1 MSDFS
6 PTSPATADAWSD
18 RLDFEAVRH
27 ARVLPLDIVQAK
39 GNGHAGTAVSLTP
52 ALYVLFQEYLRHDPA
67 QPDWEG
73 RDRFVLS
80 AGHTSLSLYL
90 QHYLSGY
97 GLELDDLRQARA
109 LHSLTP
115 GHPEWGHTPGV
126 ETTTGPLGQG
136 VGNAVGMAM
145 AARRTHALLQP
156 DTDPEDGLFRFR
168 TWCVAGDGCLAEG
181 VAQEASS
188 LAGTLGL
195 DGLILIWDDNRIT
208 IEGGTDIAFTEDVAA
223 RYRAYGWEVVE
234 IDDAEDPA
242 AIRAGYDA
250 ALAVTGKPVF
260 VRLRT
265 RIGHPMPTVG
275 GTAGAHSGAPGED
288 EVKATKIA
296 LGLDPEQSLVMPQDA
311 LDHARLVLERGA
323 KAREAWEHR
332 YSQWREE
339 QPEAAALHDALRRR
353 ELPAEVREK
362 LAALRAEPQKVAT
375 RIASGAV
382 LNAVSADLPWLWG
395 GSADLAETNNV
406 AIAGAR
412 SFTPTAYKGDDW
424 PGGPDGTLVHFGI
437 REHAMGA
444 VLNGIALA
452 GHSHPFGATFFVF
465 SDYMRPSV
473 RLAALMG
480 LPVTYVWTHDSVGVG
495 EDGPTHQPVE
505 HLWSHRAIPGL
516 DVVRPGSWTETIDAW
531 TRILESDR
539 PAGLVLSRQG
549 VPVTGAEVLPEHGA
563 ARGAYVL
570 ADTEGTPDAIIVAT
584 GSEVGLAMTAREQL
598 AEDGVAVRV
607 VSAPCLEWFEEQDRA
622 YRESVLPRSITA
634 RVSVEAGTGTG
645 WHRYVGTDGEIVSVE
660 EFGASGAGDLVLAE
674 RGITVEAVVSA
685 VRRTIAATGADQTSP
700 LPEGK

>member
-1 MSDFS
+1 MANTENS
-6 PTSPATADAWSD
+6 PTGWRDP
-18 RLDFEAVRH
+18 LDLEAVRH
-27 ARVLPLDIVQAK
+27 ARILPLDVVQAK

-67 QPDWEG
+67 RPDWEG

-97 GLELDDLRQARA
+97 GLELDDLKKARA
-109 LHSLTP
+109 LGSLTP

-136 VGNAVGMAM
+136 VGNAVGLAM
-145 AARRTHALLQP
+145 SARRVHALLEP
-156 DTDPEDGLFRFR
+156 DVEPDAGLFRYR
-168 TWCVAGDGCLAEG
+168 TWCVAGDGCLSEG
-181 VAQEASS
+181 VSQEASS

-195 DGLILIWDDNRIT
+195 DGLILVWDDNRIS
-208 IEGGTDIAFTEDVAA
+208 IEGDTAIAFTEDVVG
-223 RYRAYGWEVVE
+223 RYRSYGWAIVE
-234 IDDAEDPA
+234 IEDAEDPA

-250 ALAVTGKPVF
+250 AVAVTDRPVF
-260 VRLRT
+260 IRLRT

-288 EVKATKIA
+288 EVAATKVA
-296 LGLDPEQSLVMPQDA
+296 LGLDPEQFFAMPSEA
-311 LDHARLVLERGA
+311 LDHARRVRERGA
-323 KAREAWEHR
+323 AAREEWQRRYDAWRAAH
-332 YSQWREE
+332 
-339 QPEAAALHDALRRR
+339 PEPAALHDRMRDRDVTPTAR
-353 ELPAEVREK
+353 EG
-362 LAALRAEPQKVAT
+362 LAALRAQPQKAAT

-382 LNAVSADLPWLWG
+382 LNEISAELPWLWG

-406 AIAGAR
+406 AIKDAR
-412 SFTPTAYKGDDW
+412 SFTPTGYAGDEW

-452 GHSHPFGATFFVF
+452 GYSHPFGATFFVF

-505 HLWSHRAIPGL
+505 HLWAHRAIPGL
-516 DVVRPGSWTETIDAW
+516 DVVRPADWVETVDAW
-531 TRILESDR
+531 SRALGSDR
-539 PAGLVLSRQG
+539 PTALVLSRQG
-549 VPVTGAEVLPEHGA
+549 VPVVGDAVPAGEGAV
-563 ARGAYVL
+563 RGAYVL
-570 ADTEGTPDAIIVAT
+570 ADVTTTPDAIIVAT
-584 GSEVGLAMTAREQL
+584 GSEVGLALQARDTL
-598 AEDGVAVRV
+598 ANEGIGVRV
-607 VSAPCLEWFEEQDRA
+607 VSAPCLEWFEEQDLA
-622 YRESVLPRSITA
+622 YRESVLPRAVTA

-645 WHRYVGTDGEIVSVE
+645 WHRYVGTNGEIVSVE

-674 RGITVEAVVSA
+674 RGITAEAVVAA
-685 VRRTIAATGADQTSP
+685 VHRSIATVRSDEKERNAR
-700 LPEGK
+700 

>member
-1 MSDFS
+1 MAPTENTS
-6 PTSPATADAWSD
+6 PTGWRDP
-18 RLDFEAVRH
+18 LDLEAVRH
-27 ARVLPLDIVQAK
+27 ARVLPLDVVQAK

-67 QPDWEG
+67 HPDWEG

-97 GLELDDLRQARA
+97 GLELDDLKKARA
-109 LHSLTP
+109 LGSLTP

-136 VGNAVGMAM
+136 VGNAVGLAM
-145 AARRTHALLQP
+145 SARRVHALLEPETTP
-156 DTDPEDGLFRFR
+156 DEGLFRYR
-168 TWCVAGDGCLAEG
+168 TWCVAGDGCLSEG
-181 VAQEASS
+181 VSQEASS

-195 DGLILIWDDNRIT
+195 DGLILVWDDNRIS
-208 IEGGTDIAFTEDVAA
+208 IEGDTAIAFTEDVVA
-223 RYRAYGWEVVE
+223 RYRAYGWAIVE
-234 IDDAEDPA
+234 IEDAEDPD
-242 AIRAGYDA
+242 AIRAGFDA
-250 ALAVTGKPVF
+250 AVAVTGQPVF

-275 GTAGAHSGAPGED
+275 GTAGAHSGAPGD
-288 EVKATKIA
+288 AEVAATKEA
-296 LGLDPEQSLVMPQDA
+296 LGLDPEQFFAMPAEA
-311 LDHARLVLERGA
+311 LAHARRVRERGA
-323 KAREAWEHR
+323 AAREDWQTRYDAWR
-332 YSQWREE
+332 SAD
-339 QPEAAALHDALRRR
+339 PERAALHDRMR
-353 ELPAEVREK
+353 ERDVTPAAREK
-362 LAALRAEPQKVAT
+362 LSALRAEPQKVAT

-382 LNAVSADLPWLWG
+382 LNTVAAELPWLWG

-406 AIAGAR
+406 VISGAR
-412 SFTPTAYKGDDW
+412 SFTPTDYAGDEW
-424 PGGPDGTLVHFGI
+424 PGGPDGSLVHFGI

-452 GHSHPFGATFFVF
+452 GYSHPFGATFFVF

-516 DVVRPGSWTETIDAW
+516 DVVRPADWTETVDAW
-531 TRILESDR
+531 TRILTADR
-539 PAGLVLSRQG
+539 PTALVLSRQG
-549 VPVTGAEVLPEHGA
+549 VPVVSADVTAGEGAH
-563 ARGAYVL
+563 RGAYVL
-570 ADTEGTPDAIIVAT
+570 ADADATPDLIIVAT
-584 GSEVGLAMTAREQL
+584 GSEVGLAMQARDLLTAE
-598 AEDGVAVRV
+598 GIGVRV
-607 VSAPCLEWFEEQDRA
+607 VSAPCLEWFEEQDLA
-622 YRESVLPRSITA
+622 YRESVLPRAIAA

-645 WHRYVGTDGEIVSVE
+645 WHRYVGTHGEIVSVE

-674 RGITVEAVVSA
+674 RGITVDAVVA
-685 VRRTIAATGADQTSP
+685 AARRSLDATRTEQNP
-700 LPEGK
+700 LSEGTNR

>member
-1 MSDFS
+1 MANTENS
-6 PTSPATADAWSD
+6 PTGWHDP
-18 RLDFEAVRH
+18 LDLEAVRH
-27 ARVLPLDIVQAK
+27 ARILPLDVVQAK

-67 QPDWEG
+67 RPDWEG

-97 GLELDDLRQARA
+97 GLELDDLKKARA
-109 LHSLTP
+109 LGSLTP

-136 VGNAVGMAM
+136 VGNAVGLAM
-145 AARRTHALLQP
+145 SARRVHALLEP
-156 DTDPEDGLFRFR
+156 DVEPDAGLFRYR
-168 TWCVAGDGCLAEG
+168 TWCVAGDGCLSEG
-181 VAQEASS
+181 VSQEASS

-195 DGLILIWDDNRIT
+195 DGLILVWDDNRIS
-208 IEGGTDIAFTEDVAA
+208 IEGDTAIAFTEDVVG
-223 RYRAYGWEVVE
+223 RYRSYGWAVVE
-234 IDDAEDPA
+234 IEDAEDPD

-250 ALAVTGKPVF
+250 ALAVTDRPVF

-288 EVKATKIA
+288 EVAATKVA
-296 LGLDPEQSLVMPQDA
+296 LGLDPEQFFAMPQEA
-311 LDHARLVLERGA
+311 LDHARRVRERGA
-323 KAREAWEHR
+323 AAREEWQGRYDAWRAAHP
-332 YSQWREE
+332 E
-339 QPEAAALHDALRRR
+339 QAALHDRMRDRDVTPAAR
-353 ELPAEVREK
+353 EG
-362 LAALRAEPQKVAT
+362 LAALRAQPQKAAT

-382 LNAVSADLPWLWG
+382 LNEISAELPWLWG

-406 AIAGAR
+406 AIKDAR
-412 SFTPTAYKGDDW
+412 SFTPTGYAGDEW

-452 GHSHPFGATFFVF
+452 GYSHPFGATFFVF

-516 DVVRPGSWTETIDAW
+516 DVVRPADWVETVDAW
-531 TRILESDR
+531 SRALGSDR
-539 PAGLVLSRQG
+539 PTALVLSRQG
-549 VPVTGAEVLPEHGA
+549 VPVVGDSVPAAEGAV
-563 ARGAYVL
+563 RGAYVL
-570 ADTEGTPDAIIVAT
+570 ADAATTPDAIIVAT
-584 GSEVGLAMTAREQL
+584 GSEVGLALQARDTL
-598 AEDGVAVRV
+598 ANEGIGVRV
-607 VSAPCLEWFEEQDRA
+607 VSAPCLEWFEEQDLA
-622 YRESVLPRSITA
+622 YRESVLPRAVTA

-645 WHRYVGTDGEIVSVE
+645 WHRYVGTNGEIVSVE

-674 RGITVEAVVSA
+674 RGITADAVVAA
-685 VRRTIAATGADQTSP
+685 VHRSIATSRSDQK
-700 LPEGK
+700 EEIAR

>member
-1 MSDFS
+1 MVPSEFS
-6 PTSPATADAWSD
+6 SPAPVDRWSD
-18 RLDFEAVRH
+18 PLDFEAVRH
-27 ARVLPLDIVQAK
+27 ARVLPLDVVQAK

-67 QPDWEG
+67 QPDWAG

-97 GLELDDLRQARA
+97 GLELDDLKKARA
-109 LHSLTP
+109 LGSLTP

-136 VGNAVGMAM
+136 VGNAVGLAM

-156 DTDPEDGLFRFR
+156 DTDPEKGLFRYR
-168 TWCVAGDGCLAEG
+168 TWCVAGDGCLSEG
-181 VAQEASS
+181 VSQEASS

-195 DGLILIWDDNRIT
+195 DGLILIWDDNRIS
-208 IEGGTDIAFTEDVAA
+208 IEGDTAIAFTEDVAG
-223 RYRAYGWEVVE
+223 RYRSYGWEVVE

-250 ALAVTGKPVF
+250 ALAVTGRPVF

-275 GTAGAHSGAPGED
+275 GTAGAHSGAPGEA
-288 EVKATKIA
+288 EVAATKVA
-296 LGLDPEQSLVMPQDA
+296 LGLDPEQHFVMPQDA
-311 LDHARLVLERGA
+311 LDHARRVRERGA
-323 KAREAWEHR
+323 RAREQWQEQYDAWRAADREH
-332 YSQWREE
+332 
-339 QPEAAALHDALRRR
+339 ALLHDLMRERDVTPQAR
-353 ELPAEVREK
+353 EL
-362 LAALRAEPQKVAT
+362 LAALRATPQAKAT
-375 RIASGAV
+375 RVASGAV
-382 LNAVSADLPWLWG
+382 LNEIAPELPWLWG

-406 AIAGAR
+406 AIAGVR
-412 SFTPTAYKGDDW
+412 SFTPTEYDGDEW

-444 VLNGIALA
+444 ILNGIALS
-452 GHSHPFGATFFVF
+452 GYSHPFGATFFVF

-480 LPVTYVWTHDSVGVG
+480 LPVTYVWTHDSVAVG

-505 HLWSHRAIPGL
+505 HLWAHRAIPGL
-516 DVVRPGSWTETIDAW
+516 DVVRPADWVETVDAW
-531 TRILESDR
+531 TRALTSDR
-539 PAGLVLSRQG
+539 PTALVLSRQG
-549 VPVTGAEVLPEHGA
+549 VPVVGDAVPADQGAR
-563 ARGAYVL
+563 RGAYVL
-570 ADTEGTPDAIIVAT
+570 ADTDGTADAIIIAT
-584 GSEVGLAMTAREQL
+584 GSEVGLAMQAREAL
-598 AEDGVAVRV
+598 AAEGLAVRV
-607 VSAPCLEWFEEQDRA
+607 VSAPCLEWFEEQDLA

-634 RVSVEAGTGTG
+634 RVSVEAGTATG
-645 WHRYVGTDGEIVSVE
+645 WYRYVGTNGEIVSVE

-674 RGITVEAVVSA
+674 RGITLDAVVGA
-685 VRRTIAATGADQTSP
+685 VHRTLATVREDPKEETAP
-700 LPEGK
+700 